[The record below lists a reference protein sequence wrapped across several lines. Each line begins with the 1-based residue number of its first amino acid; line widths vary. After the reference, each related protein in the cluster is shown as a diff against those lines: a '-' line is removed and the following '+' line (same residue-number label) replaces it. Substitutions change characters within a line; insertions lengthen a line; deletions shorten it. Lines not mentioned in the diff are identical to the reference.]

1 MMSNSIKTHL
11 RKQIYQYRGGSSKN
25 TLNTICVFLLLVVF
39 SNGEWDWNIIPSKA
53 PIDTDTLTVVI
64 IEETAQRQLL
74 PFSQLNAITSQV
86 WKNYVVSKKGKWR
99 VLDEDSN
106 IDKDYDWVKEAMS
119 LERTSLPWLVYADGN
134 NGYSGPVPDSLE
146 EFMGVIKR

>member
-1 MMSNSIKTHL
+1 
-11 RKQIYQYRGGSSKN
+11 
-25 TLNTICVFLLLVVF
+25 LLVVF

-134 NGYSGPVPDSLE
+134 NGYSGPVPYSLE